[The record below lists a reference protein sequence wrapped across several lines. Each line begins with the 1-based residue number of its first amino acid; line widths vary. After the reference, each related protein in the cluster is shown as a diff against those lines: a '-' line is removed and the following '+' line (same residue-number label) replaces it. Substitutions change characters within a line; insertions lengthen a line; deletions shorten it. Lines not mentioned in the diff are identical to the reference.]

1 MNIPVTVIRAE
12 SSASSADAFL
22 LPDGE
27 AHRLGEAIASL
38 RAVPRLFRIRG
49 GLLIEAAGPS
59 LPGAIRLRRVAE
71 DYFIPVDGQLS
82 PAILSDEFPGLT
94 RGGGVVHLASGCFA
108 FDPHSPIPVAS
119 WLRLPPRGIGEW
131 EPFPALPAN
140 PDALRLIE
148 RPSPPAAVLEILG
161 AGEPEGHD
169 PLPTSGPLAEDAR
182 PPSSSLGKRIAGR
195 AALGAAKTMAWLGRN
210 LGLGG
215 LARAGA
221 NLARHAVESVPRLS
235 EKIIGQQEAALR
247 ELLRQLQSGDAERA
261 LKRAPIAVADPNQPG
276 RVSGNANLSERNIG
290 YSFAELFR
298 GSGAGSAWLG
308 GGDVWFKLQTEYR
321 RLAEEAVKRG
331 DYRRAAYLLGVLL
344 RDLRG
349 AANVLKTGGR
359 YRDAALLLRDRLND
373 PVGAAAVFE
382 QAGDFDEAVRLYGRA
397 GEDVKAG
404 DLLRRIGDEARAAF
418 SYRRA
423 AGKLAERREHL
434 QAGDLIRAKLGDS
447 ATANGY
453 YSAGWTGELSGA
465 IPCGQRLIDDAL
477 VTGELARFD
486 ELLDEAER
494 RYGPPAY
501 ADAGRIFNYALS
513 VSELLTEERRGDLRD
528 RVRLLFAEHL
538 RAGGAGRVN
547 ARIDPLFGG
556 STREWSPSLR
566 RDAAYATA
574 TGSSRQVTLPKPKPL
589 VQGKVRAVVHAQDAG
604 IVFIGTADAVIAWD
618 LRSGQS
624 TTVAHGLRG
633 DLVALCTDRSGGS
646 LYTLVDDESHL
657 RLTAYALPKEKDRKA
672 DMLASA
678 DIPGNSNDLYLQ
690 PYRFDDV
697 GANYVVVNMDGV
709 RSGYHSEML
718 VAGTAGPYIAHSLG
732 ATHWIGE
739 ACGMLWDWSSR
750 ELVGY
755 RSVKE
760 RDGASSWMAARSGDL
775 GWTPANFGHRPK
787 IDCAALDD
795 RTLVIAGI
803 DGDGVVHRSE
813 SGILGGSAEIRHCAA
828 SHVDGYAAV
837 CLLRANCLAVAT
849 GRSQILI
856 LRASGAN
863 LVPFGKPVKL
873 DSTATVVYL
882 GHHGP
887 THELVVVMEDGT
899 TLKIPVP
906 TQKRD

>member
-1 MNIPVTVIRAE
+1 MNSPVTVVRAE
-12 SSASSADAFL
+12 SSASTADAFL

-38 RAVPRLFRIRG
+38 GAAPRLFRIRG

-82 PAILSDEFPGLT
+82 PAILPDEFPGLT

-108 FDPHSPIPVAS
+108 FDPQSPIPVGS
-119 WLRLPPRGIGEW
+119 WLRLPQRGTDAW
-131 EPFPALPAN
+131 EPFPTLPAS
-140 PDALRLIE
+140 PVALRLIE

-169 PLPTSGPLAEDAR
+169 PLPTSGPMAEDAR

-195 AALGAAKTMAWLGRN
+195 AALAAAKAMAWLGQN
-210 LGLGG
+210 MGLGG

-221 NLARHAVESVPRLS
+221 NLARRAVESVPRLS

-247 ELLRQLQSGDAERA
+247 ELLRQLQSGDAEQA

-276 RVSGNANLSERNIG
+276 RVSGETNLSERNIG

-382 QAGDFDEAVRLYGRA
+382 QAGDFDEAVRLYERA

-404 DLLRRIGDEARAAF
+404 DLLRRLGDEARADV

-423 AGKLAERREHL
+423 AGKLADRWEHL
-434 QAGDLIRAKLGDS
+434 QAGDLIRAKLGNS

-453 YSAGWTGELSGA
+453 YSAGWAGELSGA

-513 VSELLTEERRGDLRD
+513 VSELLTDERRADLRD

-556 STREWSPSLR
+556 STREWSPNFR

-574 TGSSRQVTLPKPKPL
+574 TGGSPEPQAPKPKSL
-589 VQGKVRAVVHAQDAG
+589 VQGKVRAVVHAQEAG
-604 IVFIGTADAVIAWD
+604 VVFIGTADAVIAWD
-618 LRSGQS
+618 LRTGQS
-624 TTVAHGLRG
+624 TILADALRG

-697 GANYVVVNMDGV
+697 GANFIVVANDGV
-709 RSGYHSEML
+709 RRGYHAQML
-718 VAGTAGPYIAHSLG
+718 LAGSCGPYVGDFASIQ
-732 ATHWIGE
+732 WIGE
-739 ACGMLWDWSSR
+739 ACGLLWDWSDH
-750 ELVGY
+750 ELVAHRRLDARG
-755 RSVKE
+755 
-760 RDGASSWMAARSGDL
+760 GARSWAVAWSGRL
-775 GWTPANFGHRPK
+775 GWAPANFRHRPK

-795 RTLVIAGI
+795 RTLVVAGI
-803 DGDGVVHRSE
+803 DREGVVHRSE
-813 SGILGGSAEIRHCAA
+813 VSFAGGDPEIRHCAA

-837 CLLRANCLAVAT
+837 CLLRANCVAVAT
-849 GRSQILI
+849 GRNRILI
-856 LRASGAN
+856 LRATGAN

-873 DSTATVVYL
+873 DSTAAVVFL

-887 THELVVVMEDGT
+887 THELVGVLDDGT
-899 TLKIPVP
+899 TFKIPLP
-906 TQKRD
+906 THKRD